1 MKPSQLDR
9 DKPDEVQE
17 GDCTNGRGERKEGVG
32 GKKVRSREFIV
43 SRTASAQ
50 LPITLSVHTHACTH
64 THTHTH
70 THTMCTHTHT
80 AHEEGSV
87 FGNKELIPASCLQLQ
102 SVGPTDASSQ
112 AGQGRGQ
119 RAAKMGRSR
128 CGGKYK

>member
-50 LPITLSVHTHACTH
+50 LPITLSVHTMRAH
-64 THTHTH
+64 THTH
-70 THTMCTHTHT
+70 THTHT